1 MHTHDVD
8 IDFDEENSEKERVLQ
23 KWYREASELLL
34 RSNSTH
40 ERLRESEMSGAFCFF
55 SVCLM
60 CMILGI

>member
-34 RSNSTH
+34 RSNNVFDEYEFWNYTLLQT
-40 ERLRESEMSGAFCFF
+40 RYTY
-55 SVCLM
+55 
-60 CMILGI
+60 I

>member
-34 RSNSTH
+34 RSNNVFD
-40 ERLRESEMSGAFCFF
+40 EYEF
-55 SVCLM
+55 
-60 CMILGI
+60 